1 MNSSGEFQVEAAI
14 DLESTKQAM
23 LKMHFDILLL
33 DYVMPGMHGVDE
45 IDRLLDI
52 DPNTKIVI
60 FSGNIP
66 EILVAAALR
75 KGAAGYIP
83 KSVPANTLFGILSVI
98 NSGEVFLPAS
108 FKHFEAEQA
117 RIGEKLTL
125 MENEV
130 LSRIAIGLSNKEI
143 ARELNVTD
151 GNVKMH
157 VRAIFEKL
165 NVKNRTQAALEAH
178 RLSIV

>member
-1 MNSSGEFQVEAAI
+1 
-14 DLESTKQAM
+14 
-23 LKMHFDILLL
+23 
-33 DYVMPGMHGVDE
+33 
-45 IDRLLDI
+45 
-52 DPNTKIVI
+52 
-60 FSGNIP
+60 
-66 EILVAAALR
+66 
-75 KGAAGYIP
+75 
-83 KSVPANTLFGILSVI
+83 
-98 NSGEVFLPAS
+98 
-108 FKHFEAEQA
+108 
-117 RIGEKLTL
+117 